1 MQLKNAGCTLP
12 ARVVLQMVPDSKP
25 QVLYSLREISTA
37 TTHKMQT
44 FEDQRQAALR
54 GWNLL
59 AACGCRGSKTHE
71 CGTLARTGISR
82 LSTKQLDHSQA
93 DEGR

>member
-1 MQLKNAGCTLP
+1 MQLKKKQVALSLHELCCRWCQTLSH
-12 ARVVLQMVPDSKP
+12 R
-25 QVLYSLREISTA
+25 YSLRETSTA

-82 LSTKQLDHSQA
+82 LSTKQLYHSQA